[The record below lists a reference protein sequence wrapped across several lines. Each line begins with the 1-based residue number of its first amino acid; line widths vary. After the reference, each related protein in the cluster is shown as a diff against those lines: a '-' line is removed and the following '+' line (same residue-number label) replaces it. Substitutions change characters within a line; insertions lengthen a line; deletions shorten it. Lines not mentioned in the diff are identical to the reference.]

1 MASELPDELRKLA
14 WFQDGLL
21 TGRQAVAGGL
31 SREAVKW
38 RLGTRQWQRMQTG
51 VYAVFSGPPDRRA
64 ILWAAVLRAG
74 PGAMLSYHTAAELA
88 GLTDRPSPVV
98 HVTLPVDRAVKPI
111 PGVVLHRSGRAAQA
125 LHPVLAPPRTRIEE
139 TVLDLAGTAATLDDA
154 YGWITRALGRR
165 LTTQAL
171 LDDAMAQRPRVR
183 WRADLA
189 TAMSADWAGVHSS
202 LEHRYLRDAERP
214 HALPRGTRQARARQ
228 GGRSQYRDVLYEEYA
243 VAVELDGRAAHLGV
257 LPGLPGARHDPE
269 AFWGWGHPKGF
280 RIMRYGPASLAG
292 SRAGRGRAVA
302 GGLRAG
308 RAA

>member
-1 MASELPDELRKLA
+1 MASELPDELRELA

-38 RLGTRQWQRMQTG
+38 RLGTGQWQRMQTG

-64 ILWAAVLRAG
+64 ILWAVVLRAG

-88 GLTDRPSPVV
+88 GLIDRSRPVI

-125 LHPVLAPPRTRIEE
+125 LHPVLAPPRTRVEE

-165 LTTQAL
+165 LTTQAPGGPAAASTGTCSTRSTPSPWSWTAAPRTRTTGAGPTSAATMRRL
-171 LDDAMAQRPRVR
+171 PTASSPSGTAGWMSPGSPAWSRPR
-183 WRADLA
+183 WRRCSGFAA
-189 TAMSADWAGVHSS
+189 TPEPGGAPRPA
-202 LEHRYLRDAERP
+202 RYP
-214 HALPRGTRQARARQ
+214 PW
-228 GGRSQYRDVLYEEYA
+228 S
-243 VAVELDGRAAHLGV
+243 
-257 LPGLPGARHDPE
+257 
-269 AFWGWGHPKGF
+269 
-280 RIMRYGPASLAG
+280 
-292 SRAGRGRAVA
+292 
-302 GGLRAG
+302 
-308 RAA
+308 

>member
-1 MASELPDELRKLA
+1 
-14 WFQDGLL
+14 
-21 TGRQAVAGGL
+21 
-31 SREAVKW
+31 
-38 RLGTRQWQRMQTG
+38 MQTG
-51 VYAVFSGPPDRRA
+51 VYAVFSGPPDRRT

-189 TAMSADWAGVHSS
+189 TAMSADWAGGTP
-202 LEHRYLRDAERP
+202 EIKILR
-214 HALPRGTRQARARQ
+214 
-228 GGRSQYRDVLYEEYA
+228 
-243 VAVELDGRAAHLGV
+243 VESHQ
-257 LPGLPGARHDPE
+257 
-269 AFWGWGHPKGF
+269 
-280 RIMRYGPASLAG
+280 
-292 SRAGRGRAVA
+292 
-302 GGLRAG
+302 
-308 RAA
+308 